1 MIKSSILLKNAIVVT
16 IDKDYRIYEPGAV
29 AVIED
34 KIVAVGDE
42 AQILAEYNANE
53 IIDCKGNVLMP
64 GLVDAHTHLPMA
76 IYRGVMDDLRLDE
89 WLNDY
94 IFPIEGNYSKPES
107 VRLGTELACAEL
119 IKSGVTCC
127 NDMYYYE
134 NEVAES
140 LIKVGMRGLCC
151 RLITSFPGV
160 DNVPVE
166 EKFKRAELLVEKY
179 KNHPLITPTID
190 PHAPYTNSEETI
202 KRSVELAKKYDI
214 ILNMHLAE
222 TKGEVADLISKYGSV
237 SDYLK
242 KMNLYDCKLNFAHC
256 VHLSQEDIKDFAKYN
271 VGVAHNP
278 ESNMKLA
285 SGAAPVT
292 AMLEAGVNVGIGTD
306 GNSSNNDLDMFS
318 EMRTASF
325 LAKIQADSPVALK
338 AKEIIYMVT
347 LGGAKS
353 IFLDKEIGSLETG
366 KKADM
371 IVIDI
376 NTLHNLPRFRHNP
389 DGIYGQLVY
398 AAKSTDVTHVLCN
411 GKWLLKDKQLQTI
424 KVEPLLVEVQQK
436 ASEIDKFVMHLKEE
450 KKLKI
455 KDRR

>member
-1 MIKSSILLKNAIVVT
+1 MKKADILLKNAIVLT
-16 IDKDYRIYEPGAV
+16 INKDFKIYEPGALV
-29 AVIED
+29 INGNSITAVDNEA
-34 KIVAVGDE
+34 KIISEYE
-42 AQILAEYNANE
+42 AKET
-53 IIDCKGNVLMP
+53 IDCKGNILMP
-64 GLVDAHTHLPMA
+64 GLVNTHTHLPMA

-94 IFPIEGNYSKPES
+94 IFPIEGNFSKPDS

-134 NEVAES
+134 NEVSES
-140 LIKVGMRGLCC
+140 LIKVGMRGLVC

-179 KNHPLITPTID
+179 KNHSLITPSIA

-202 KRSVELAKKYDI
+202 KRSMEFAKKHNVM
-214 ILNMHLAE
+214 LNMHLAE
-222 TKGEVADLISKYGSV
+222 TKGEVSDLKAKYGSV

-242 KMNLYDCKLNFAHC
+242 KMGLYDCKLNFAHC
-256 VHLSQEDIKDFAKYN
+256 VHLNQEDINDFAKYN

-278 ESNMKLA
+278 ESNMKLS
-285 SGAAPVT
+285 SGAAPIT

-306 GNSSNNDLDMFS
+306 GNSSNNDLDMFC
-318 EMRTASF
+318 EMRSASF
-325 LAKIQADSPVALK
+325 LAKIQADSPVALT

-353 IFLDKEIGSLETG
+353 IFLEDKIGSLEAG
-366 KKADM
+366 KRADM
-371 IVIDI
+371 ILVDI

-389 DGIYGQLVY
+389 DGLYGQLVY
-398 AAKSTDVTHVLCN
+398 AAKSTDVTHVLCD
-411 GKWLLKDKQLQTI
+411 GKWLMKDKKLQTI
-424 KVEPLLVEVQQK
+424 DEKPLLERVQKK
-436 ASEIDKFVMHLKEE
+436 ANEIDNFVMSLK
-450 KKLKI
+450 KNKVKG
-455 KDRR
+455 